1 MIAEFLLEQSK
12 NILICIALFLGVK
25 CELKYHEM
33 LDEREVLYKVLTDF
47 EKNKIQQKVE
57 EETDGQ
63 DI

>member
-1 MIAEFLLEQSK
+1 
-12 NILICIALFLGVK
+12 
-25 CELKYHEM
+25 M